1 MSEPASHHTPAEAH
15 RRGRRAG
22 RGALLVLA
30 AALAGCSAYGPGRL
44 AAGDSAEAVVQR
56 MGPPTAR
63 HPLPEGGTRLEFARG
78 PFGRDTYMID
88 VDAAQ
93 RVTQVRQVLDEKTF
107 EALPLG
113 LSREEVRERIGTPSN
128 TMRIARQNL
137 DIWSYRYFTNF
148 CQWFQLSM
156 DITSGRLVAKGYG
169 PDPLCDAG
177 GDEPHALLRVPRR

>member
-1 MSEPASHHTPAEAH
+1 MRPTLPDV
-15 RRGRRAG
+15 RRALRHLPLLG
-22 RGALLVLA
+22 LLALLGA
-30 AALAGCSAYGPGRL
+30 CSTYGPGKL
-44 AAGDSAEAVVQR
+44 AAGDSAAAVSER

-63 HPLPEGGTRLEFARG
+63 HPLPEGGTRLEYARG
-78 PFGRDTYMID
+78 PFGKDTYMID
-88 VDAAQ
+88 LDASQ

-113 LSREEVRERIGTPSN
+113 LSREEVRARIGTPSN

-156 DITSGRLVAKGYG
+156 DITTGKLVEKGYG
-169 PDPLCDAG
+169 PDPMCDV
-177 GDEPHALLRVPRR
+177 GDEPQALMLGPGFGFGRR